1 MKINEVKNFSKSE
14 AEMVDV
20 MDTFQRVISIMEKE
34 MAKSPAFLQKELD
47 TRNTNNVMAALII
60 RKTSRSKASA
70 NSVKDEA
77 YHREDH
83 RRFMRKPSRPRWDRP
98 LPLKLDT
105 PKTVENAHNTADTKC
120 SVSYVAKIAV
130 MSKDTRD
137 SI

>member
-60 RKTSRSKASA
+60 RKTSRSKA
-70 NSVKDEA
+70 
-77 YHREDH
+77 
-83 RRFMRKPSRPRWDRP
+83 F
-98 LPLKLDT
+98 
-105 PKTVENAHNTADTKC
+105 
-120 SVSYVAKIAV
+120 
-130 MSKDTRD
+130 SKQCQG
-137 SI
+137 